1 MKNQWAKAGG
11 LLSYLTIIT
20 MLFDF
25 DWLRLI
31 RPKLFF
37 SVLLG
42 MLILTASQHIK
53 GASKGQLAASLK
65 WNLIFSS
72 FLTTLMSL
80 LSFTSSGSTSDAVGR
95 QLTDTLLPM
104 LYGSM
109 LYLVLSL
116 IFKDYGEHMTRE
128 QPGMTETAEQKLTA
142 MIVPEQVLRELGLT
156 SRECHVGL
164 KLMEDT
170 SNKEIAAQLYISEST
185 VKKHIQNIYQKVGAT
200 DRNSFREICRAATV
214 RK

>member
-1 MKNQWAKAGG
+1 MKNQWAKAAG
-11 LLSYLTIIT
+11 LFGYLAVIT

-31 RPKLFF
+31 KPRPFL
-37 SVLLG
+37 SVILG

-53 GASKGQLAASLK
+53 GASKEELSASLR
-65 WNLIFSS
+65 WNLIFAS

-80 LSFTSSGSTSDAVGR
+80 LSFTSSGGTSDAARR
-95 QLTDTLLPM
+95 QLTEALLPM

-109 LYLVLSL
+109 IYMVLNLVFNDFSVQGKSRH
-116 IFKDYGEHMTRE
+116 I
-128 QPGMTETAEQKLTA
+128 TADQELTTV
-142 MIVPEQVLRELGLT
+142 IIPEQVFRELGLT

-164 KLMEDT
+164 KLLEDV

-200 DRNSFREICRAATV
+200 DRNSFREICRAAAV